1 VRTAPG
7 IPSAATRVLYA
18 VASAASPALH
28 IRTLIKEAQD
38 RQWDTC
44 LVLTPTAARWL
55 DADLEDLERLTG
67 HPVRSAYKL
76 PGEPDVLPV
85 PDAML
90 VAPASCNTINKWAL
104 GISDSLALGLITEG
118 AGQGLPLV
126 AMPYLNQAQASHPA
140 FPHSVE
146 VLKAAGVRVLIGRH
160 GWEPHQPGGDKP
172 DQFPWHLGLQAL
184 K

>member
-1 VRTAPG
+1 MTTATG

-18 VASAASPALH
+18 VACAAPPALH

-44 LVLTPTAARWL
+44 LILTPTAARWL

-76 PGEPDVLPV
+76 PGEPDVLPP
-85 PDAML
+85 PDAVL
-90 VAPASCNTINKWAL
+90 VAPASSNTINKWAL
-104 GISDSLALGLITEG
+104 GISDNLALGLITEG
-118 AGQGLPLV
+118 IGKGLPLV
-126 AMPYLNQAQASHPA
+126 AIPYLNQAQATHPA
-140 FPHSVE
+140 FPRSIE
-146 VLKAAGVRVLIGRH
+146 VLRGAGVNVLIGPD
-160 GWEPHQPGGDKP
+160 GWEPHQPGGNKP
-172 DQFPWHLGLQAL
+172 DQFPWHLGLHAL